1 MTSKVAFIGLGVMG
15 YPMAGYISKAGHNVT
30 VFNRT
35 KSKAEKWIGEYKGNM
50 ADTPSEAAK
59 DADFIFTCVGN
70 DDDLRQVSLG
80 DNGLFHNAKEGCVYI
95 DNSTVSAEISREL
108 YKAAKD
114 KGFGFLDAPISGGQS
129 GAEGGILTVMVG
141 GDENDFKK
149 AEPIIDCYS
158 KKVTLI
164 GPSGSG
170 QLTKMVNQ
178 MCIGGLVQGL
188 SEAVNFG
195 INAGLDMDKVM
206 ETISKGAAQSWQME
220 NRYKTMVADK
230 FDYGFAV
237 DWMRKDLKICIEEAK
252 RNGSPVPV
260 TEIVDGYYAEA
271 TVPYYEDFS
280 EIKKKIWLML
290 TDAVTNRSSPF
301 RIPVFSCGSED
312 NIESRIVVLRKSDE
326 QNNLVQF
333 HSDIRSDKI
342 KILEKNP
349 NSSMLF
355 YDKDEKIQVR
365 LKVEAIIN
373 HNNDIT
379 KQSWEKTQ
387 HISRKCYLVD
397 NGPGTESD
405 IPTSGLK
412 PELDNFDYTKE
423 QSEEGYKN
431 FTVIQC
437 KIKSIEWLYLAAKGH
452 RRARFDIDN
461 SKDTWLV
468 P

>member
-1 MTSKVAFIGLGVMG
+1 
-15 YPMAGYISKAGHNVT
+15 
-30 VFNRT
+30 
-35 KSKAEKWIGEYKGNM
+35 
-50 ADTPSEAAK
+50 
-59 DADFIFTCVGN
+59 
-70 DDDLRQVSLG
+70 
-80 DNGLFHNAKEGCVYI
+80 
-95 DNSTVSAEISREL
+95 
-108 YKAAKD
+108 
-114 KGFGFLDAPISGGQS
+114 
-129 GAEGGILTVMVG
+129 
-141 GDENDFKK
+141 
-149 AEPIIDCYS
+149 
-158 KKVTLI
+158 
-164 GPSGSG
+164 
-170 QLTKMVNQ
+170 
-178 MCIGGLVQGL
+178 
-188 SEAVNFG
+188 
-195 INAGLDMDKVM
+195 
-206 ETISKGAAQSWQME
+206 
-220 NRYKTMVADK
+220 
-230 FDYGFAV
+230 
-237 DWMRKDLKICIEEAK
+237 
-252 RNGSPVPV
+252 
-260 TEIVDGYYAEA
+260 
-271 TVPYYEDFS
+271 
-280 EIKKKIWLML
+280 ML

-437 KIKSIEWLYLAAKGH
+437 KIRSMEWLYLAAKGH